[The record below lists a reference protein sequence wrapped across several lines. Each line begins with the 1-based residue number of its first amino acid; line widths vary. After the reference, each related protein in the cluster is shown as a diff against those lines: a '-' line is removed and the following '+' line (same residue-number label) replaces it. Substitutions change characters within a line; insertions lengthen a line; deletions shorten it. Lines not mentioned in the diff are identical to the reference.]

1 MWHDINANTYF
12 CPIPSADSGFE
23 SEQSISP
30 VAYDDVTTALSP
42 TPAAAMNAVMTH
54 HHHQQL
60 HHSCRGQHQQQQQQ
74 PQQPQHRMRHVMTSS
89 CDNNSSSKTVRGGD
103 GMLTDDVTSGQRCAR
118 RIKEEEPTRRRRPS
132 INALDFFRCLYSNGR
147 CMTSPR
153 RTCGGDGGGVSS
165 VWHTDTGNE
174 ISILNVTDCSL
185 LRPKR

>member
-42 TPAAAMNAVMTH
+42 TPAAAMNAVMSH
-54 HHHQQL
+54 HQQQQL
-60 HHSCRGQHQQQQQQ
+60 HHSCRGQHHHQQQ

-89 CDNNSSSKTVRGGD
+89 CDNSSSKTVRGGD
-103 GMLTDDVTSGQRCAR
+103 GMLSDDVTSGQRCAR

-147 CMTSPR
+147 CIPSPR
-153 RTCGGDGGGVSS
+153 RICGGGGDSS
-165 VWHTDTGNE
+165 VWHTNARNE